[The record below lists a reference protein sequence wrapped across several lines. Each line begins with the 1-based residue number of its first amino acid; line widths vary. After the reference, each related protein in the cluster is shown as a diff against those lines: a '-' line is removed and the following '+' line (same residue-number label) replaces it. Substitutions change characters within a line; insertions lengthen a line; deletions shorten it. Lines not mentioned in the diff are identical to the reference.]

1 MKQIGKKLRLITA
14 VISILTVVSVIT
26 VLAAEVVIDAFSDQS
41 QNVSY
46 TIPASPT
53 FPHQI
58 CDYATTTSGTLGG
71 HRDICLTITGGNQD
85 SIGRLQ
91 VSTANEYLLMALDPS
106 ITAIASLQW
115 DGTDATPSI
124 DPVGLQTAGVGVDLT
139 DLGSNDG
146 IVIRVVN
153 SDGLAVDMTLRIYTN
168 ATSWAQQTVT
178 FDSQVISPNEVVDV
192 FMRFADFGGGSGTMN
207 PANVGA
213 VELELDGTIEA
224 GADMTIQLV
233 KATSLYDFGDLPSGY
248 NVTRGEGGPQH
259 RTGPLRLGGSVDAE
273 GDGTH
278 SGTAVG
284 DDNDFSPDDEDGVT
298 RVAALASTTGGWT
311 NGDPGIGGGGNGG
324 SLDITISGGSGTPQ
338 VFVDFG
344 SGLTEVTLR
353 DCLSGNALTM
363 PLAEGTHR
371 VCFSIPAGTF
381 DGVNPISIPVRVR
394 LSSAGGLGANGVA
407 NDGEVEDYI
416 WNFGPN
422 AVALSDTGTR
432 SGPILPALA
441 AGTILLGAG
450 TATPFILRKRREAQ
464 V

>member
-1 MKQIGKKLRLITA
+1 MKQIGKKLRLIVA
-14 VISILTVVSVIT
+14 VISILTVFSVIT
-26 VLAAEVVIDAFSDQS
+26 VLAAEVVIDAFSDQN

-58 CDYATTTSGTLGG
+58 CSYATTASGTLGS

-91 VSTANEYLLMALDPS
+91 VSTANQYLLMALDPS

-115 DGTDATPSI
+115 DGTDANPSV
-124 DPVGLQTAGVGVDLT
+124 DPTGLGGVDLT
-139 DLGSNDG
+139 DSGSNDG
-146 IVIRVVN
+146 VVIRVVN
-153 SDGLAVDMTLRIYTN
+153 SDGLAVDMTLRIYTDGSN
-168 ATSWAQQTVT
+168 WAEQTVT
-178 FDSQVISPNEVVDV
+178 FDSQVISPNQVVDV
-192 FMRFADFGGGSGTMN
+192 FMTFAGFGGGAGTMDET
-207 PANVGA
+207 NVGA

-298 RVAALASTTGGWT
+298 RVASLASTTGGWT

-344 SGLTEVTLR
+344 SGLAEVTLR
-353 DCLSGNALTM
+353 DCLSGSALTM
-363 PLAEGTHR
+363 PLTEGTHR

-381 DGVNPISIPVRVR
+381 DGANPISIPVRVR
-394 LSSAGGLGANGVA
+394 LSSAGGLGADGVA
-407 NDGEVEDYI
+407 SDGEVEDYI

-422 AVALSDTGTR
+422 AVTLSDTGTK
-432 SGPILPALA
+432 SAPIWPALA
-441 AGTILLGAG
+441 VGTISLVGVG
-450 TATPFILRKRREAQ
+450 TVIFVHKRRQ
-464 V
+464 VQS